1 MKVNELHPIL
11 LVQSGREL
19 LKVSTIYHDNRVS
32 AELVYP
38 VQPRTT
44 MRFYSAAE
52 VEAWKPPSKILLN
65 HYDDAC

>member
-1 MKVNELHPIL
+1 MKVQELEPIL

-44 MRFYSAAE
+44 VRFYNAAE
-52 VEAWKPPSKILLN
+52 VEGWTPPSKLLLD
-65 HYDDAC
+65 HYDNA

>member
-1 MKVNELHPIL
+1 MKVQELVPIL

-38 VQPRTT
+38 APPRTT
-44 MRFYSAAE
+44 VRFYTAAQ
-52 VEAWKPPSKILLN
+52 VESWTPPSRLLLDR
-65 HYDDAC
+65 YDNA